1 MGIQVAPTTERLTK
15 VYVTNYAGHDY
26 KEAERFGK
34 IVYVTRGFVSFQSL
48 DRLKFV
54 VAEALIDSNKDDY
67 VLLSGTTLICS
78 LACMIWLELHEKV
91 KILNWDK
98 KTREY
103 RVLVVTKE
111 DLAKLFDVLKPKAD
125 EA

>member
-1 MGIQVAPTTERLTK
+1 MGTEVAPAERVTK
-15 VYVTNYAGHDY
+15 VHVTNYAGHDY

-48 DRLKFV
+48 DRLKFL
-54 VAEALIDSNKDDY
+54 VAEALMNSHADDY

-78 LACMIWLELHEKV
+78 LSCMIWLELHNRI

-103 RVLVVTKE
+103 RVLIVTKE
-111 DLAKLFDVLKPKAD
+111 DLGKLFEVLTPKVG
-125 EA
+125 